1 MNTMTSGAFVPRW
14 RVLRRSRT
22 CATRKKNSRVVT
34 RSSLRSPDTVGRVL
48 GALPYLLPLLDG
60 LRYSRYFM
68 RAAPAAGVLLQPI
81 LPIAQIYFSVP
92 FAGILSF
99 FGIYLGIVNN
109 ASLPRFVRLHA
120 MQAVLVDILL
130 M

>member
-1 MNTMTSGAFVPRW
+1 MPRCRSTKVVPKA
-14 RVLRRSRT
+14 SMRT
-22 CATRKKNSRVVT
+22 
-34 RSSLRSPDTVGRVL
+34 PDTASRVL

-60 LRYSRYFM
+60 LRYSRYFL
-68 RAAPAAGVLLQPI
+68 RAAPAAAALLQPI
-81 LPIAQIYFSVP
+81 LPLAQLYFSIP
-92 FAGILSF
+92 FAGLVVF